1 MSFTSIPLFND
12 NDPADL
18 ERMNSIISNLNYLND
33 SKLTMRY
40 DAYGTVRTDN
50 MKIAAGT
57 IDVTTNGSS
66 RTRQIFIPSFFTPN
80 TRPVVNVSLAS
91 ITRRRSFISVASLN
105 ATSVSLDFDGFTVH
119 IETASG
125 EPLTGGQIVNWMAVG
140 Y

>member
-1 MSFTSIPLFND
+1 MSFTPIELFTD
-12 NDPADL
+12 NDAADL
-18 ERMNSIISNLNYLND
+18 ERLNGIVSNLNFLND

-80 TRPVVNVSLAS
+80 TRPVVTAS
-91 ITRRRSFISVASLN
+91 IASVTRRRSFISIANLN
-105 ATSVSLDFDGFTVH
+105 ATSVSLTFDGFTCHV
-119 IETASG
+119 ETASG
-125 EPLTGGQIVNWMAVG
+125 EPLTGGQIVNWLAVG
-140 Y
+140 F